1 LVDLPA
7 GAAEQEQS
15 SSTTA
20 EETADETADD
30 DDDVSQS
37 SAQPSGKSKTD
48 DNARQVSREEA
59 EAYAKECG
67 LLFFEASAKTG
78 SNVGEVFTEIGESRN
93 SIWENLLT
101 RQLKQFRL
109 TPLLPSLPAML
120 HETLVLL
127 SLKSASTLTKAL
139 KQRREVVVDSLA
151 DVGLGQY
158 VFTDWDQVGRRCL
171 YEQCATAAQL
181 SYMRTTLNILL
192 TFTILL

>member
-1 LVDLPA
+1 MVDLPA

-20 EETADETADD
+20 EQTTDEAADD
-30 DDDVSQS
+30 DDDASQS

-78 SNVGEVFTEIGESRN
+78 SNVGEVFTEIGESRD

-101 RQLKQFRL
+101 RQPRLFRL
-109 TPLLPSLPAML
+109 TPLLPNPPAML

-151 DVGLGQY
+151 DVGLWQY

-181 SYMRTTLNILL
+181 SYMRTTL
-192 TFTILL
+192 TSF